1 MLAELLHALAHFYEA
16 RAGTDEIPML
26 DTVAEVL
33 IGITEGESPTAPEP
47 GPLPVV
53 RLLEGVDPGSD
64 GLLAAFLSVAPDLPW
79 TQTRAYVD
87 SLPAEFLDNYG
98 YVRLVGSAGVV
109 HSERASIGIG
119 VWGAGL
125 RYPPHVHPAE
135 ETYHVLAG
143 SSAAPTVCIGLSDP
157 AMSPTTGRRSR
168 TNCGS
173 GTGPVWWPG
182 RGRARSVWT
191 PAWWVD
197 QARSA

>member
-33 IGITEGESPTAPEP
+33 FGITEGESPIAPEP

-64 GLLAAFLSVAPDLPW
+64 GLLAAFLSVALDLPW

-98 YVRLVGSAGVV
+98 YVRLVGSAAVV

-143 SSAAPTVCIGLSDP
+143 DVEFRGADGVYRALGPGDVAHNGPSEPHELRFGDRTCVVAWAWTGEIGVD
-157 AMSPTTGRRSR
+157 
-168 TNCGS
+168 
-173 GTGPVWWPG
+173 
-182 RGRARSVWT
+182 ARLVG
-191 PAWWVD
+191 
-197 QARSA
+197 

>member
-1 MLAELLHALAHFYEA
+1 M
-16 RAGTDEIPML
+16 
-26 DTVAEVL
+26 
-33 IGITEGESPTAPEP
+33 
-47 GPLPVV
+47 V

-87 SLPAEFLDNYG
+87 SVPAEFLDNYG

-143 SSAAPTVCIGLSDP
+143 DVEFRGADGVYRALGPGDVAHNGPSEPHELRGPDLCGGLGVD
-157 AMSPTTGRRSR
+157 GRDRCGRPPGGLIRPGRPRCPRWSGG
-168 TNCGS
+168 GS
-173 GTGPVWWPG
+173 G
-182 RGRARSVWT
+182 
-191 PAWWVD
+191 
-197 QARSA
+197 